1 MVPIVNV
8 SGIYHTP
15 YEGDNNND
23 GSSGTASTPAVERAP
38 VDEMAARMLKQL
50 GFPDAAKPKGK
61 AKAKAKA
68 VAKAGLKKPA
78 AATPPKKETS
88 CLKKCPSYPGTE
100 RQKPIHWGGCT
111 IYTSDTK
118 WRVKLHRG
126 DKKDVPV
133 SFSDEPKKAWQR
145 VLKLCRER
153 GDAP

>member
-78 AATPPKKETS
+78 AATPPKKGNIMFE
-88 CLKKCPSYPGTE
+88 K
-100 RQKPIHWGGCT
+100 
-111 IYTSDTK
+111 
-118 WRVKLHRG
+118 
-126 DKKDVPV
+126 V
-133 SFSDEPKKAWQR
+133 SFLPRNRTPETYSLGWMHY
-145 VLKLCRER
+145 LHF
-153 GDAP
+153 